1 MQANKSFV
9 LIEDDEVDILSIKRA
24 FKELNVSNPLVIVK
38 NGQDALDYLEGIQD
52 NLPALIFLDLN
63 MPKLN
68 GIEFLQ
74 HIKAQDKLKV
84 IPVVI
89 LTTSSNYVDINKSF
103 ENYAAGYIVKPMDF
117 TNFKEIIRKVY
128 DYWSICELPKQL

>member
-1 MQANKSFV
+1 MQPTQSFV
-9 LIEDDEVDILSIKRA
+9 LIEDDEVDILSVKRA
-24 FKELNVSNPLVIVK
+24 FKELDIPNPLVITK
-38 NGQDALDYLEGIQD
+38 NGQEALDYIENTQD
-52 NLPALIFLDLN
+52 PLPALILLDLN
-63 MPKLN
+63 MPKMN

-74 HIKAQDKLKV
+74 YIKARAKLKA

-117 TNFKEIIRKVY
+117 TNFKEVIRKVY
-128 DYWSICELPKQL
+128 EYWTSCELPR